1 MQRQR
6 TNIRAL
12 QRTLTQQSQR
22 MQALE
27 QAVDHLAQTTDHA
40 LTTLAQHA
48 NHLETLADPLQPLL
62 TRIQVLDGLAD
73 DAAPAAGAGGSI
85 ELDLWLIAARQVEDP
100 PRARRW
106 RRRFHHLYGYRYQN
120 VWGRIPLDARVAEVF
135 DVHADLMVMSG
146 LPARGRMALLDRCR
160 AFLGG
165 WVYPGLGLGP
175 GEEWME
181 EEEAGEERR
190 EAHEGIVRRFGE
202 LRETAAAVAD

>member
-12 QRTLTQQSQR
+12 QRTLTQQSRR

-27 QAVDHLAQTTDHA
+27 QALDHLAQATDHA

-62 TRIQVLDGLAD
+62 TRIQVLDGLTDDAGGR
-73 DAAPAAGAGGSI
+73 DAAPVAGSGGSI
-85 ELDLWLIAARQVEDP
+85 ELDLWLIAAREIEDP

-120 VWGRIPLDARVAEVF
+120 VWGRMPLDARVAEVF
-135 DVHADLMVMSG
+135 DVHADLMVMPG

-165 WVYPGLGLGP
+165 WVYPELGP

-181 EEEAGEERR
+181 EEAGEERR
-190 EAHEGIVRRFGE
+190 KAYKGIVRRFGE
-202 LRETAAAVAD
+202 LRETSSG